1 MEVHRG
7 GKKPLSYYLHMSKP
21 AQIPAAESDGVTEW
35 SLGKHI
41 SMDLTPGDGEGLM
54 WMQLYSESAAKMT
67 EVFQKFIIVNF
78 MQSITPI
85 CWSLEVLL
93 SVNIPVGDR
102 YTNSACIFSS

>member
-1 MEVHRG
+1 
-7 GKKPLSYYLHMSKP
+7 
-21 AQIPAAESDGVTEW
+21 
-35 SLGKHI
+35 
-41 SMDLTPGDGEGLM
+41 MDLTLGDGEGLM

-93 SVNIPVGDR
+93 SVNIPVGGR
-102 YTNSACIFSS
+102 HTNSACILVVKEINAKVSMHLQKVSGV